1 MNKLKTFMDRHAEK
15 DKEERQR
22 LILEH
27 PEDFYHWED
36 NIGVTRQVKGEPS
49 IKNEPSSSRVKTETR
64 IDDDLERL
72 LAEPGHKKESKPDW
86 DALLD
91 RDVKNEMKIEGD
103 SYTLGASKTDDDWG
117 TLLGNSSG
125 SSVKKEPRFDDWG
138 TGDFSSSHVK
148 KDTHGASSSTL
159 KRERTFDDIDL
170 AIGMNKVDFNTTI
183 TKSKGKQR
191 VGYRPED
198 VDKLLTNMKAANT
211 VKHEDDWNAHDDDD
225 DDDII
230 CISDTPPT
238 LKRNFEEENES
249 KEQKKSKYEII
260 EID

>member
-27 PEDFYHWED
+27 PKDFFHWDD

-49 IKNEPSSSRVKTETR
+49 YSDVKNEPFSSRIKTESR
-64 IDDDLERL
+64 IDDDVERL
-72 LAEPGHKKESKPDW
+72 FAEPSHKRETDW

-91 RDVKNEMKIEGD
+91 RDVKKEMKIKGD
-103 SYTLGASKTDDDWG
+103 SYTLGASRTDDDWD
-117 TLLGNSSG
+117 TLLGNSSC
-125 SSVKKEPRFDDWG
+125 SSVKKEPRFDDWD
-138 TGDFSSSHVK
+138 DFSSSHVNS
-148 KDTHGASSSTL
+148 ASSSTL

-170 AIGMNKVDFNTTI
+170 LIGMDKVDFNTADTEC
-183 TKSKGKQR
+183 KGKQR
-191 VGYRPED
+191 AGYRPED

-211 VKHEDDWNAHDDDD
+211 VKNEDDWNTQED

-230 CISDTPPT
+230 CISDSPPT
-238 LKRNFEEENES
+238 LKRHFEEENES